1 MLQNKDILMLKLHHA
16 PNSRAGRIVWLL
28 EELELPY
35 DINTMKFHPSDLKS
49 DEHRA
54 RHPLGRIPVLED
66 NDISIYESG
75 AIVEYILARHA
86 PGKLKPDVKDNTY
99 PQYLQWFHYCEG
111 MVMPPMNTIVVH
123 TIILPEERRDEVVLG
138 QAQRL
143 LSKALSPI
151 NDALE
156 GKEYLIGDFSA
167 ADIMLGHALYMSK
180 RLNCVSNDLSNIV
193 DYIARIESRP
203 CFQKAINM

>member
-28 EELELPY
+28 EELKLPY

-86 PGKLKPDVKDNTY
+86 PGKLKPNVNDNTY

-143 LSKALSPI
+143 LSKALAPI
-151 NDALE
+151 NHALE
-156 GKEYLIGDFSA
+156 GNDYLIGDFSA

-180 RLNCVSNDLSNIV
+180 RLNCVSRDLSNIL

>member
-1 MLQNKDILMLKLHHA
+1 MLKLHHA

-28 EELELPY
+28 EELKLPY

-86 PGKLKPDVKDNTY
+86 PGKLKPNVNDNTY

-193 DYIARIESRP
+193 DYIARIELRP